1 MLWLLHKTLAAFTR
15 QPNSVIFMTQTN
27 VTIWSTTKH
36 SNVEPIHASLTI
48 IEPWKNY
55 LYLTQDNSVWMTC
68 TREATKDS
76 MFIKSLKG
84 SEHIVFEA
92 SARKWIIQSVI
103 EKPMVG
109 PSQLRMLI
117 LSKWQTCAC
126 KATSRLMNSTHS
138 YSLVIVAAKWC
149 NNPPSSRHCII
160 ALNLFRTFV
169 CAFWSSQSSRFQQ

>member
-1 MLWLLHKTLAAFTR
+1 ML
-15 QPNSVIFMTQTN
+15 FMTQTN

-76 MFIKSLKG
+76 MFIKSLEG

-109 PSQLRMLI
+109 PSQLRMLMHF
-117 LSKWQTCAC
+117 L
-126 KATSRLMNSTHS
+126 
-138 YSLVIVAAKWC
+138 YDELVHAK
-149 NNPPSSRHCII
+149 
-160 ALNLFRTFV
+160 LL
-169 CAFWSSQSSRFQQ
+169 QG